1 MAGQKKSKQRDAL
14 LHELQSRCDHP
25 TAEELYLSVKKD
37 FPNLSLGTVYRNLS
51 LLVNESETVK
61 ISADGADRYDG
72 KVEPHCHFSC
82 RICKKMADIVLPHE
96 SLPITDD
103 VINCVDGTV
112 EKYSVTLYGVCS
124 ECERNKGGN

>member
-37 FPNLSLGTVYRNLS
+37 FPNLSLGTVYRNLA
-51 LLVNESETVK
+51 LLDSENEAVK

-72 KVEPHCHFSC
+72 NVAPHCHFSC
-82 RICKKMADIVLPHE
+82 RECKRMFDIPLSHE
-96 SLPITDD
+96 SLPITDE
-103 VINCVDGTV
+103 VIKSVDGTV
-112 EKYSVTLYGVCS
+112 EKYAVTLYGVCR
-124 ECERNKGGN
+124 ECKKI